1 MPTAE
6 NAKLEYEASQNVVG
20 MTELTDQGDQKD
32 YKSAATM
39 WSQRSGYTPDV
50 KPNGLATGGVITPDT
65 VADQIDITALTCY
78 LVGVSTSVGATS
90 GQAISR
96 PSVDTHQKFSITVD
110 SGGSIAVVDGAEGTS
125 FSTTR
130 GANGGP
136 PYIATTS
143 IEIGQVWLDAQ
154 ASAVITADEIK
165 QIPGDSLERYD
176 YPTWDVEHSD
186 VANTILGYAGINF
199 HSALPQSHTGDVPK
213 KVYASYSTPS
223 FAELVDA
230 YDFVPPMD
238 SHTVSSKQ
246 VYGRTKGSKAS
257 SINQGTFSFEMVNG
271 VSDAVLNYT
280 DDILW
285 FRFYQDRLETPYI
298 LAQGTLGVQ
307 QTFPAGENIVAAC
320 TISAEVKAD
329 RVTA

>member
-20 MTELTDQGDQKD
+20 MTELTDQGDNKD
-32 YKSAATM
+32 FKSAAEL
-39 WSQRSGYTPDV
+39 WSQKSGYTPDV

-78 LVGVSTSVGATS
+78 LVGVSTAVGATS
-90 GQAISR
+90 GQALTR

-125 FSTTR
+125 FSLVR

-136 PYIATTS
+136 PYIPTTS
-143 IEIGQVWLDAQ
+143 IEIGQVWLDSQ
-154 ASAVITADEIK
+154 TPAVIAADEIK

-186 VANTILGYAGINF
+186 VVNNIIGFAGINF
-199 HSALPQSHTGDVPK
+199 HSALGLIHTGDLPK
-213 KVYASYSTPS
+213 KVYAAYATPQ
-223 FAELVDA
+223 FAEVIDA
-230 YDFVPPMD
+230 YDYIPPMN
-238 SHTVSSKQ
+238 SHTVSSTQ

-257 SINQGTFSFEMVNG
+257 AINQGSFSFEMQDG
-271 VSDAVLNYT
+271 ITDSILLYT

-285 FRFYQDRLETPYI
+285 FKFFQDRLETPYI
-298 LAQGTLGVQ
+298 LAQGSLGVQ
-307 QTFPAGENIVAAC
+307 QTFSAGENIVAAC
-320 TISAEVKAD
+320 TISAEVAAD
-329 RVTA
+329 RVTS